1 MIDNRYYF
9 STFQRELIVR
19 RIMTLA
25 GESFYENSFWEKD
38 VATDPVRDNISS
50 AVMGSDPV
58 MPRPVPLLPPPV
70 LHTDW

>member
-1 MIDNRYYF
+1 
-9 STFQRELIVR
+9 
-19 RIMTLA
+19 MTLA